1 MDMRGN
7 SMRQWAAGAASLVA
21 ALALAAPVVGFAAD
35 FPVSGTIVVNG
46 QQGALP
52 DGGAFAGS
60 GYDTATGAIAAGR
73 FTFPVSTASSG
84 AVTVRYQLSQANT
97 SAGQVAA
104 DGVAALETASLK
116 LAVLSAT
123 YSGVPVSLGTCEFQ
137 PILVELAGTG
147 AAGGLDLADAQFD
160 IPPAPPGNCGAFRD
174 QINAAFAGGDNG
186 ITVHLDGDFTPPVG
200 DDTIFRSGFDPR

>member
-1 MDMRGN
+1 MRGS
-7 SMRQWAAGAASLVA
+7 SMRQRAAGAANLVA
-21 ALALAAPVVGFAAD
+21 AAALLAAPVVGFAAD
-35 FPVSGTIVVNG
+35 FAVSGTIVVNG

-60 GYDTATGAIAAGR
+60 AYDAATGAIAAGR
-73 FTFPVSTASSG
+73 FTFPASTASNG
-84 AVTVRYQLSQANT
+84 AVTVRYQLSQTGT

-137 PILVELAGTG
+137 PILVELAGSG
-147 AAGGLDLADAQFD
+147 AQSGLDLADAQFD
-160 IPPAPPGNCGAFRD
+160 IPRAPVGNCGAFRE
-174 QINAAFAGGDNG
+174 QINAAFAGSDNG
-186 ITVHLDGDFTPPVG
+186 IEVHLDGDFTPPAT
-200 DDTIFRSGFDPR
+200 DDTVFRSGFDPR